1 MRILEIEV
9 ENERLR
15 RENDA
20 LRNRLR
26 FYENPN
32 TPPSQPTLKRKRD
45 ERVQGDEK
53 PKEKRS
59 GGIEALPEKGW
70 NLTK

>member
-1 MRILEIEV
+1 MLEMRILEIEV

-20 LRNRLR
+20 FGNRLR

-32 TPPSQPTLKRKRD
+32 TPPSQP
-45 ERVQGDEK
+45 
-53 PKEKRS
+53 
-59 GGIEALPEKGW
+59 
-70 NLTK
+70 